1 MEVIYG
7 LILYVSICC
16 WLCWLLMRVITLS
29 FWLYWLD
36 IWWGRFI
43 DWWRRLC
50 YRLLRLSNLEILILL
65 YKKIKL
71 LTKYFMQDIQLLI
84 IRVQYVCWNFRIIIN
99 VLLCQVVALLEPS
112 ISGVTWQVRKAL
124 VTSVKRFIGQPH
136 HFNFDW
142 KSDVRQQSH
151 FGIHSNKR
159 LNQGILT

>member
-1 MEVIYG
+1 MEEIYG

-99 VLLCQVVALLEPS
+99 VLLCQVVYIVFMWNVLLNGWIQDHRVRIVDIIYNW
-112 ISGVTWQVRKAL
+112 ISNWRIIDF
-124 VTSVKRFIGQPH
+124 FI
-136 HFNFDW
+136 FTNLFYY
-142 KSDVRQQSH
+142 K
-151 FGIHSNKR
+151 
-159 LNQGILT
+159 

>member
-99 VLLCQVVALLEPS
+99 VLLCQVVYIVFMWNVLLNGWIQDHRVRIVDIIYNW
-112 ISGVTWQVRKAL
+112 ISNWRIIDF
-124 VTSVKRFIGQPH
+124 FI
-136 HFNFDW
+136 FTNLFYY
-142 KSDVRQQSH
+142 K
-151 FGIHSNKR
+151 
-159 LNQGILT
+159 

>member
-16 WLCWLLMRVITLS
+16 WLCWLLIRVITLS

-99 VLLCQVVALLEPS
+99 VLLCQVVYIVFMWNVLLNGWIQDHRVRIVDIIYNW
-112 ISGVTWQVRKAL
+112 ISNWRIIDF
-124 VTSVKRFIGQPH
+124 FI
-136 HFNFDW
+136 FTNLFYY
-142 KSDVRQQSH
+142 K
-151 FGIHSNKR
+151 
-159 LNQGILT
+159 